1 MRIFSL
7 NADILLKELVALG
20 IQFRV
25 ATGKLQMKSNGNLT
39 PKLRAQI
46 EWNRAGLQV
55 LVQDGEHKWRPTGE

>member
-20 IQFRV
+20 VQFRV
-25 ATGKLQMKSNGNLT
+25 AADKLQMKANGNLT

-46 EWNRAGLQV
+46 EWNRAGLQE
-55 LVQDGEHKWRPTGE
+55 LVEDGEHKWRPTEE